1 MSMSSPPPEPWS
13 SHRGAVRPGLT
24 FGLSGL
30 SAHAAEPTP
39 GGYHRA
45 LRDVV
50 EHAVLAEEQGFDAV
64 WTCEHHF
71 SADGYLPAPLVA
83 LGAIAERT
91 ERVTVGTD
99 ILLASMWD
107 PVRFTEEAAVVDQ
120 LSGGRLILGLGTG
133 YRDVE
138 FEGLGLRRRQRVP
151 RLLECVRVLR
161 QAATEGAVSGVGLLA
176 DDVTVPTSPLP
187 FQDGGP
193 PVWFGG
199 FVEAAVRRAGR
210 HADGYIAPQ
219 MGAGGLLRRIGW
231 AREESEQVPADG
243 DGWLSASGRPFA
255 VAQSTLTFV
264 AARGAA
270 EVVAPGLRQLQGQS
284 RTWRSVETTQSAG
297 QGGHQGTSGGPAPAE
312 WQPGQEWESA
322 DPGRA
327 IAHDDERL
335 THALVIGTPDECIE
349 RLRPFAEVLGSL
361 PPGAVGHLASR
372 LTYPAVPDRANAES
386 VRLFATEV
394 IPALRELAAAGSPA
408 DAP

>member
-1 MSMSSPPPEPWS
+1 VSTSTPSPSPPAPPAPGAT
-13 SHRGAVRPGLT
+13 HRGAVQRGLS

-30 SAHAAEPTP
+30 SAHAAAPTP
-39 GGYHRA
+39 AAYHRA

-50 EHAVLAEEQGFDAV
+50 EHAVLAEEHGFDAV

-83 LGAIAERT
+83 LAAIAERT

-107 PVRFTEEAAVVDQ
+107 PVRLAEEAAVVDQ
-120 LSGGRLILGLGTG
+120 LSGGRLLLGFGTG

-138 FEGLGLRRRQRVP
+138 FEGLGLQRRQRVP

-161 QAATEGAVSGVGLLA
+161 QAATEGVLTGVGLLD

-187 FQDGGP
+187 WQGGGP

-199 FVEAAVRRAGR
+199 FVEPAVRRAGR

-219 MGAGGLLRRIGW
+219 MGAGGLRRRIGW
-231 AREESEQVPADG
+231 IREET
-243 DGWLSASGRPFA
+243 GREDFA

-264 AARGAA
+264 AARDAA
-270 EVVAPGLRQLQGQS
+270 ETVAPGLRQLQSQARGWRGTATGS
-284 RTWRSVETTQSAG
+284 RGAG
-297 QGGHQGTSGGPAPAE
+297 AEAPAGSGEGPAGGAPAPAE

-327 IAHDDERL
+327 MAHDDERL
-335 THALVIGTPDECIE
+335 SHALVIGTPEECVE
-349 RLRPFAEVLGSL
+349 KLRPFVEVLGAL
-361 PPGAVGHLASR
+361 PPTAVGHLASR
-372 LTYPAVPDRANAES
+372 LAYPGVSDEANAES
-386 VRLFATEV
+386 IRLYATEV
-394 IPALRELAAAGSPA
+394 IPALRELVPTR
-408 DAP
+408 